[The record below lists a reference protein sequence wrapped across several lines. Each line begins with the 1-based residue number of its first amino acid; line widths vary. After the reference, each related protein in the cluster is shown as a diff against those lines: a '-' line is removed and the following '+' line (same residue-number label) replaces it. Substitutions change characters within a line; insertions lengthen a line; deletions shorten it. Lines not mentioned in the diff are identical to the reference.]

1 MMTSQTTSSQTPLSA
16 TTPAVLTPSA
26 KATRQIQILDERLGK
41 DVGATRERTRLHAI
55 IAQAAK

>member
-1 MMTSQTTSSQTPLSA
+1 MMTSQTTSPRPPCPPQL
-16 TTPAVLTPSA
+16 PAALTPSA